1 MGSPA
6 RPNERNPV
14 RDIDIRGRRLAP
26 AVLGTMTFG
35 DSVDEPTAAAMIDRF
50 LAAGGTGID
59 TANGYA
65 GGRSEEILGSVLAGR
80 RDDVLL
86 ATKVGIPNPDAEGAA
101 PLSAAA
107 VERCVH
113 ASLRR
118 LRTEQVDV
126 LYLHQPDRSTPAEET
141 LTAVRAL
148 VDAGTVRT
156 WGVSNYSAWQ
166 IAELRHTAAAL
177 GLDDPVLGQQVY
189 SVIATRID
197 DEYAEYAET
206 TGLGTVV
213 YNPLGGGLLTGRHHV
228 DDAPSDGRF
237 GSSPLAGMYRS
248 RYWNDEVFAA
258 VEQLRS
264 IAEGAGVPMAE
275 LALRWTLG
283 RPVVDA
289 VLIGGSRLANI
300 EANLAA
306 LAAGALPDDVQQA
319 VDDVAASLRGPMP
332 AYNR

>member
-1 MGSPA
+1 M
-6 RPNERNPV
+6 
-14 RDIDIRGRRLAP
+14 RDIDIRGRRLTP

-35 DSVDEPTAAAMIDRF
+35 DSVDEPTANGMVDRF

-80 RDDVLL
+80 RDDVVL

-101 PLSAAA
+101 PLSAVAID
-107 VERCVH
+107 RCVH

-118 LRTEQVDV
+118 LRTDHVDV
-126 LYLHQPDRSTPAEET
+126 LYLHQPDRSTPDEET
-141 LTAVRAL
+141 LAAVRTL
-148 VDAGTVRT
+148 VDSGTVRT
-156 WGVSNYSAWQ
+156 WGVSNFSAWQ
-166 IAELRHTAAAL
+166 IAELRHAAERL
-177 GLDDPVLGQQVY
+177 GLGAPVLGQQVY

-197 DEYAEYAET
+197 DEYAEYARS

-213 YNPLGGGLLTGRHHV
+213 YNPLGGGLLTGRHRP
-228 DDAPSDGRF
+228 DEQPSEGRF

-258 VEQLRS
+258 VELLRS
-264 IAEGAGVPMAE
+264 IAEGAGIPMAE
-275 LALRWTLG
+275 LALRWTIG

-289 VLIGGSRLANI
+289 VLIGGSRVSNI
-300 EANLAA
+300 AANLEA
-306 LAAGALPDDVQQA
+306 LAAGALPEDVQRA

>member
-1 MGSPA
+1 M
-6 RPNERNPV
+6 
-14 RDIDIRGRRLAP
+14 RDIDIRGRRLTP

-35 DSVDEPTAAAMIDRF
+35 DSVDEPTANEMVDRF

-80 RDDVLL
+80 RDDVVL

-101 PLSAAA
+101 PLSAVAID
-107 VERCVH
+107 RCVH

-118 LRTEQVDV
+118 LRTDHVDV
-126 LYLHQPDRSTPAEET
+126 LYLHQPDRSTPDEET
-141 LTAVRAL
+141 LAAVRTL
-148 VDAGTVRT
+148 VDSGTVRT
-156 WGVSNYSAWQ
+156 WGVSNFSAWQ
-166 IAELRHTAAAL
+166 IAELRHAAERL
-177 GLDDPVLGQQVY
+177 GLGAPVLGQQVY

-197 DEYAEYAET
+197 DEYAEYARS

-213 YNPLGGGLLTGRHHV
+213 YNPLGGGLLTGRHRP
-228 DDAPSDGRF
+228 DEQPSEGRF

-258 VEQLRS
+258 VEQLRT
-264 IAEGAGVPMAE
+264 IAEGAGIPMAE
-275 LALRWTLG
+275 LALRWTIG

-289 VLIGGSRLANI
+289 VLIGGSRVTNI
-300 EANLAA
+300 AANLEA
-306 LAAGALPDDVQQA
+306 LAAGALPEDVQGA
-319 VDDVAASLRGPMP
+319 VDEVAASLRGPMP

>member
-1 MGSPA
+1 M
-6 RPNERNPV
+6 

-35 DSVDEPTAAAMIDRF
+35 DSVDEPTAAEMVDRF

-80 RDDVLL
+80 RDDVVL

-101 PLSAAA
+101 PLSAEAID
-107 VERCVH
+107 RCVR

-118 LRTEQVDV
+118 LRTDHVDV

-141 LTAVRAL
+141 LAAVRTL
-148 VDAGTVRT
+148 VESGSVGA
-156 WGVSNYSAWQ
+156 WGISNFSAWQ
-166 IAELRHTAAAL
+166 IAELGHTATAL
-177 GLDDPVLGQQVY
+177 GLDAPVLGQQVY

-197 DEYAEYAET
+197 DEYAEYAGS

-213 YNPLGGGLLTGRHHV
+213 YNPLGGGLLTGKHRPEEQP
-228 DDAPSDGRF
+228 AAGRF

-264 IAEGAGVPMAE
+264 IAEGSGIPMAE
-275 LALRWTLG
+275 LALRWTFG

-289 VLIGGSRLANI
+289 VLVGGSRLANI
-300 EANLAA
+300 EANLTA

-319 VDDVAASLRGPMP
+319 VDDVSAALRGPMP
-332 AYNR
+332 GYNR

>member
-1 MGSPA
+1 M
-6 RPNERNPV
+6 
-14 RDIDIRGRRLAP
+14 RDIDIRGRRLTP

-35 DSVDEPTAAAMIDRF
+35 DSVDEPTATEMVDRF

-59 TANGYA
+59 TANGYT

-80 RDDVLL
+80 RDDVVL

-101 PLSAAA
+101 PLSAVAID
-107 VERCVH
+107 RCVH

-118 LRTEQVDV
+118 LRTDHVDV
-126 LYLHQPDRSTPAEET
+126 LYLHQPDRSTPDEET
-141 LTAVRAL
+141 LAAVRTL
-148 VDAGTVRT
+148 VDSGTVRT
-156 WGVSNYSAWQ
+156 WGVSNFSAWQ
-166 IAELRHTAAAL
+166 IAELRHAAERL
-177 GLDDPVLGQQVY
+177 GLGAPVLGQQVY

-197 DEYAEYAET
+197 DEYAEYARS

-213 YNPLGGGLLTGRHHV
+213 YNPLGGGLLTGRHRP
-228 DDAPSDGRF
+228 DEQPSEGRF

-258 VEQLRS
+258 VEQLRT
-264 IAEGAGVPMAE
+264 IAEGAGIPMAE
-275 LALRWTLG
+275 LALRWTIG

-289 VLIGGSRLANI
+289 VLIGGSRVTNI
-300 EANLAA
+300 AANLEA
-306 LAAGALPDDVQQA
+306 LAAGALPEDVQRA

>member
-1 MGSPA
+1 M
-6 RPNERNPV
+6 
-14 RDIDIRGRRLAP
+14 RDIDIRGRRLTP

-35 DSVDEPTAAAMIDRF
+35 DSVDEPTATEMVDRF

-80 RDDVLL
+80 REDVVL

-101 PLSAAA
+101 PLSAVAID
-107 VERCVH
+107 RCVH

-118 LRTEQVDV
+118 LRTDHVDV
-126 LYLHQPDRSTPAEET
+126 LYLHQPDRSTPDEET
-141 LTAVRAL
+141 LAAVRTL
-148 VDAGTVRT
+148 VDSGTVRT
-156 WGVSNYSAWQ
+156 WGVSNFSAWQ
-166 IAELRHTAAAL
+166 IAELRHAAERL
-177 GLDDPVLGQQVY
+177 GLGAPVLGQQVY

-197 DEYAEYAET
+197 DEYAEYARS

-213 YNPLGGGLLTGRHHV
+213 YNPLGGGLLTGRHRP
-228 DDAPSDGRF
+228 DEQPSEGRF

-258 VEQLRS
+258 VEQLRT
-264 IAEGAGVPMAE
+264 IAEGAGIPMAE
-275 LALRWTLG
+275 LALRWTIG

-289 VLIGGSRLANI
+289 VLIGGSRVTNI
-300 EANLAA
+300 AANLEA
-306 LAAGALPDDVQQA
+306 LAAGALPEDVQGA

>member
-1 MGSPA
+1 M
-6 RPNERNPV
+6 

-35 DSVDEPTAAAMIDRF
+35 DSVDEATAAEMVDRF

-80 RDDVLL
+80 RDDVVL

-101 PLSAAA
+101 PLSAVAID
-107 VERCVH
+107 RCVR

-118 LRTEQVDV
+118 LRTDHVDV
-126 LYLHQPDRSTPAEET
+126 LYLHQPDRSTPDQET
-141 LTAVRAL
+141 LAAVQAL
-148 VDAGTVRT
+148 VDSGAVRT
-156 WGVSNYSAWQ
+156 WGVSNFAAWQ
-166 IAELRHTAAAL
+166 IGELRHTAAGL
-177 GLDDPVLGQQVY
+177 GLAAPVLGQQVY

-197 DEYAEYAET
+197 DEYAEYAEST
-206 TGLGTVV
+206 RLGTVV
-213 YNPLGGGLLTGRHHV
+213 YNPLGGGLLTGKHRA
-228 DDAPSDGRF
+228 DEQPAAGRF
-237 GSSPLAGMYRS
+237 GSSPLAGMYRT

-258 VEQLRS
+258 VERLRS
-264 IAEGAGVPMAE
+264 IAEGAGLPMAE
-275 LALRWTLG
+275 VALRWTIG

-289 VLIGGSRLANI
+289 VLVGGSRLTNI

-306 LAAGALPDDVQQA
+306 LAAGPLPDDVQRA

>member
-1 MGSPA
+1 M
-6 RPNERNPV
+6 
-14 RDIDIRGRRLAP
+14 RDTDIRGRRLAP

-35 DSVDEPTAAAMIDRF
+35 DSVDETTAAGMVDVF
-50 LAAGGTGID
+50 LEAGGTGID
-59 TANGYA
+59 TANGYV
-65 GGRSEEILGSVLAGR
+65 GGRSEEILGAVLGGR
-80 RDDVLL
+80 RDDVVL

-118 LRTEQVDV
+118 LRTDHVDV
-126 LYLHQPDRSTPAEET
+126 LYLHQPDRSTPAEDT

-148 VDAGTVRT
+148 VDAGAVRT
-156 WGVSNYSAWQ
+156 WGVSNFAAWQ
-166 IAELRHTAAAL
+166 VAELRHTAAGL
-177 GLDDPVLGQQVY
+177 GLDAPVLGQQVY

-197 DEYAEYAET
+197 DEYAEYARS
-206 TGLGTVV
+206 TGLATVV
-213 YNPLGGGLLTGRHHV
+213 YNPLGGGLLTGRHRPDEHP
-228 DDAPSDGRF
+228 AEGRF
-237 GSSPLAGMYRS
+237 GSSPLAGMYRD

-258 VEQLRS
+258 VERLRS
-264 IAEGAGVPMAE
+264 IAEGAGLPMAE
-275 LALRWTLG
+275 LALRWTIG

-319 VDDVAASLRGPMP
+319 VDDVAAALRGPMP

>member
-1 MGSPA
+1 M
-6 RPNERNPV
+6 
-14 RDIDIRGRRLAP
+14 RDIDIRGRRLTP

-35 DSVDEPTAAAMIDRF
+35 DSVDEPTATEMVDRF

-80 RDDVLL
+80 RDDVVL

-101 PLSAAA
+101 PLSAVAID
-107 VERCVH
+107 RCVH

-118 LRTEQVDV
+118 LRTDHVDV
-126 LYLHQPDRSTPAEET
+126 LYLHQPDRSTPDEET
-141 LTAVRAL
+141 LAAVRTL
-148 VDAGTVRT
+148 VDSGTVRT
-156 WGVSNYSAWQ
+156 WGVSNFSAWQ
-166 IAELRHTAAAL
+166 IAELRHAAERL
-177 GLDDPVLGQQVY
+177 GLGAPVLGQQVY

-197 DEYAEYAET
+197 DEYAEYARS

-213 YNPLGGGLLTGRHHV
+213 YNPLGGGLLTGRHRP
-228 DDAPSDGRF
+228 DEQPSEGRF

-258 VEQLRS
+258 VEQLRT
-264 IAEGAGVPMAE
+264 IAEGAGIPMAE
-275 LALRWTLG
+275 LALRWTIG

-289 VLIGGSRLANI
+289 VLIGGSRVTNI
-300 EANLAA
+300 AANLEA
-306 LAAGALPDDVQQA
+306 LAAGALPEDVQGA

>member
-1 MGSPA
+1 M
-6 RPNERNPV
+6 

-35 DSVDEPTAAAMIDRF
+35 DSVDETTAGAMVDLF
-50 LAAGGTGID
+50 LEAGGTGID

-65 GGRSEEILGSVLAGR
+65 GGRSEEILGSVLRGR
-80 RDDVLL
+80 RDDVVL
-86 ATKVGIPNPDAEGAA
+86 ATKVGIPHPDAEGAA
-101 PLSAAA
+101 PLSAVAID
-107 VERCVH
+107 RCVR

-118 LRTEQVDV
+118 LDTDHVDV
-126 LYLHQPDRSTPAEET
+126 LYLHQPDRSTPDEET
-141 LTAVRAL
+141 LTAVREL
-148 VDAGTVRT
+148 VEAEAVRA

-166 IAELRHTAAAL
+166 IAELRHTAARL
-177 GLDDPVLGQQVY
+177 GLAAPVIGQQVY

-197 DEYAEYAET
+197 DEYAEYARS

-213 YNPLGGGLLTGRHHV
+213 YNPLGGGLLTGKHR
-228 DDAPSDGRF
+228 SDEQPAEGRF

-258 VEQLRS
+258 VERIRV
-264 IAEGAGVPMAE
+264 IADGAAVPMAE
-275 LALRWTLG
+275 LALRWTIG

-289 VLIGGSRLANI
+289 VLIGGSRIANI
-300 EANLAA
+300 AANLAA
-306 LAAGALPDDVQQA
+306 LDSGPLPADLQQA

-332 AYNR
+332 PYNR

>member
-1 MGSPA
+1 M
-6 RPNERNPV
+6 

-35 DSVDEPTAAAMIDRF
+35 DSVDEATAAAMVD
-50 LAAGGTGID
+50 LLLEAGGTGID

-80 RDDVLL
+80 RDDVVL
-86 ATKVGIPNPDAEGAA
+86 ATKVGIPHPDAEGAA

-107 VERCVH
+107 IDRCVR

-118 LRTEQVDV
+118 LRTDHVDV
-126 LYLHQPDRSTPAEET
+126 LYLHQPDRSTPDEET
-141 LTAVRAL
+141 LTAVREL
-148 VDAGTVRT
+148 VDAGAVRT
-156 WGVSNYSAWQ
+156 WGVSNHAAWQ
-166 IAELRHTAAAL
+166 VAELRHTAARL
-177 GLDDPVLGQQVY
+177 GLDAPVLGQQVY

-197 DEYAEYAET
+197 DEYAEYARS

-213 YNPLGGGLLTGRHHV
+213 YNPLGGGLLTGKHRP
-228 DDAPSDGRF
+228 DDQPAAGRF
-237 GSSPLAGMYRS
+237 GSSPLADMYRT
-248 RYWNDEVFAA
+248 RYWNDEVFTA
-258 VEQLRS
+258 VDRLRA
-264 IAEGAGVPMAE
+264 IAEDASIPMAE
-275 LALRWTLG
+275 LALRWTIG

-300 EANLAA
+300 EANLTA
-306 LAAGALPDDVQQA
+306 LAAGALPDEVQQA
-319 VDDVAASLRGPMP
+319 VDDVSASLHGPMP

>member
-1 MGSPA
+1 M
-6 RPNERNPV
+6 
-14 RDIDIRGRRLAP
+14 RDIDIQGRRLAP

-35 DSVDEPTAAAMIDRF
+35 DSVDESTAAEMVDRF
-50 LAAGGTGID
+50 LAAGGTGVD

-80 RDDVLL
+80 RDDVVL

-101 PLSAAA
+101 PLSAVAID
-107 VERCVH
+107 RCVH

-118 LRTEQVDV
+118 LRTDHVDV
-126 LYLHQPDRSTPAEET
+126 LYLHQPDRSTPFKET
-141 LTAVRAL
+141 LAAVRTL
-148 VDAGTVRT
+148 VDSGTVRT
-156 WGVSNYSAWQ
+156 WGVSNFSAWQ
-166 IAELRHTAAAL
+166 IAELRHAAEVL
-177 GLDDPVLGQQVY
+177 GLDAPVLGQQVY

-197 DEYAEYAET
+197 DEYAEYARS

-213 YNPLGGGLLTGRHHV
+213 YNPLGGGLLTGKHRA
-228 DDAPSDGRF
+228 DEQPSEGRF
-237 GSSPLAGMYRS
+237 GSSPLAGMYRT

-258 VEQLRS
+258 VEQLRT
-264 IAEGAGVPMAE
+264 IAEGAGIPMAE
-275 LALRWTLG
+275 LALRWTIG

-289 VLIGGSRLANI
+289 VLIGGSRITNI
-300 EANLAA
+300 AANLAA
-306 LAAGALPDDVQQA
+306 LAAGALPEDVQGA

>member
-1 MGSPA
+1 M
-6 RPNERNPV
+6 
-14 RDIDIRGRRLAP
+14 RDIDIRGRRLTP

-35 DSVDEPTAAAMIDRF
+35 DSVDEPTATEMVDRF

-80 RDDVLL
+80 RDDVVL

-101 PLSAAA
+101 PLSAVAID
-107 VERCVH
+107 RCVH

-118 LRTEQVDV
+118 LRTDHVDV
-126 LYLHQPDRSTPAEET
+126 LYLHQPDRSTPDEET
-141 LTAVRAL
+141 LAAVRTL
-148 VDAGTVRT
+148 VDSGTVRT
-156 WGVSNYSAWQ
+156 WGVSNFSAWQ
-166 IAELRHTAAAL
+166 IAELRHAAERL
-177 GLDDPVLGQQVY
+177 GLGAPVLGQQVY

-197 DEYAEYAET
+197 DEYAEYARS

-213 YNPLGGGLLTGRHHV
+213 YNPLGGGLLTGRHRP
-228 DDAPSDGRF
+228 DEQPSEGRF

-258 VEQLRS
+258 VEQLRT
-264 IAEGAGVPMAE
+264 IAEGAGIPMAE
-275 LALRWTLG
+275 LALRWTIG

-289 VLIGGSRLANI
+289 VLIGGSRVTNI
-300 EANLAA
+300 AANLEA
-306 LAAGALPDDVQQA
+306 LAAGALPEDVQGA
-319 VDDVAASLRGPMP
+319 VDDLAASLRGPMP

>member
-1 MGSPA
+1 M
-6 RPNERNPV
+6 
-14 RDIDIRGRRLAP
+14 RDIDIRGRRLTP

-35 DSVDEPTAAAMIDRF
+35 DSVDEPTANEMVDRF

-80 RDDVLL
+80 RDDVVL

-101 PLSAAA
+101 PLSAVAID
-107 VERCVH
+107 RCVH

-118 LRTEQVDV
+118 LRTDHVDV
-126 LYLHQPDRSTPAEET
+126 LYLHQPDRSTPDEET
-141 LTAVRAL
+141 LAAVRTL
-148 VDAGTVRT
+148 VDSGTVRT
-156 WGVSNYSAWQ
+156 WGVSNFSAWQ
-166 IAELRHTAAAL
+166 IAELRHAAERL
-177 GLDDPVLGQQVY
+177 GLGAPVLGQQVY

-197 DEYAEYAET
+197 DEYAEYARS

-213 YNPLGGGLLTGRHHV
+213 YNPLGGGLLTGRHRP
-228 DDAPSDGRF
+228 DEQPSEGRF

-258 VEQLRS
+258 VEQLRT
-264 IAEGAGVPMAE
+264 IAEGAGIPMAE
-275 LALRWTLG
+275 LALRWTIG

-289 VLIGGSRLANI
+289 VLIGGSRVTNI
-300 EANLAA
+300 AANLEA
-306 LAAGALPDDVQQA
+306 LAAGALPEDVQGA

>member
-1 MGSPA
+1 MGRPA
-6 RPNERNPV
+6 RANERNPV

-35 DSVDEPTAAAMIDRF
+35 DSVDEPTAAAMVDRF

-197 DEYAEYAET
+197 DEYAEYATT

-213 YNPLGGGLLTGRHHV
+213 YNPLGGGLLTGRHRA

-264 IAEGAGVPMAE
+264 IADGAGVPMAE

>member
-1 MGSPA
+1 M
-6 RPNERNPV
+6 

-35 DSVDEPTAAAMIDRF
+35 DSVDEPTAAEMVDRF
-50 LAAGGTGID
+50 LEAGGTGID

-80 RDDVLL
+80 RDDVVL
-86 ATKVGIPNPDAEGAA
+86 ATKVGIANPDAHGVA

-107 VERCVH
+107 IDRCVH

-118 LRTEQVDV
+118 LRTDHVDV
-126 LYLHQPDRSTPAEET
+126 LYLHQPDRSTPHEET
-141 LTAVRAL
+141 LTAVRTL
-148 VDAGTVRT
+148 VDSGAVRT
-156 WGVSNYSAWQ
+156 WGVSNHAAWQ
-166 IAELRHTAAAL
+166 IAELRHTASGL
-177 GLDDPVLGQQVY
+177 GLAAPVLGQQVY

-197 DEYAEYAET
+197 DEYAEFART

-213 YNPLGGGLLTGRHHV
+213 YNPLGGGLLTGKHRP
-228 DDAPSDGRF
+228 DEQPAEGRF
-237 GSSPLAGMYRS
+237 GSSPLAGMYRT
-248 RYWNDEVFAA
+248 RYWNDEVFGA
-258 VEQLRS
+258 VEQLRAV
-264 IAEGAGVPMAE
+264 AEDAGMPMAE
-275 LALRWTLG
+275 LALRWTIG

-289 VLIGGSRLANI
+289 VLIGGSRVANI

-306 LAAGALPDDVQQA
+306 LAAGALPEDVQRA
-319 VDDVAASLRGPMP
+319 VDDVAAALRGPMP

>member
-1 MGSPA
+1 M
-6 RPNERNPV
+6 
-14 RDIDIRGRRLAP
+14 RDIDIRGRRLTP

-35 DSVDEPTAAAMIDRF
+35 DSVDEPMAAEMVDRF

-65 GGRSEEILGSVLAGR
+65 GGRSEEILGSVLARR
-80 RDDVLL
+80 RDDVVL

-101 PLSAAA
+101 PLSPVAID
-107 VERCVH
+107 RCVH

-118 LRTEQVDV
+118 LRTDHVDV
-126 LYLHQPDRSTPAEET
+126 LYLHQPDRSTPDEET
-141 LTAVRAL
+141 LAAVRTL
-148 VDAGTVRT
+148 VDSGTVRT
-156 WGVSNYSAWQ
+156 WGVSNFSAWQ
-166 IAELRHTAAAL
+166 IAELRHVAERL
-177 GLDDPVLGQQVY
+177 GLDAPVLGQQVY

-197 DEYAEYAET
+197 DEYAEYARS

-213 YNPLGGGLLTGRHHV
+213 YNPLGGGLLTGRHRP
-228 DDAPSDGRF
+228 DEQPSEGRF

-258 VEQLRS
+258 VELLRS
-264 IAEGAGVPMAE
+264 IAEGAEIPMAE
-275 LALRWTLG
+275 LALRWTIG

-289 VLIGGSRLANI
+289 VLIGGSRLSNI

-306 LAAGALPDDVQQA
+306 LAAGALPADVQRA

>member
-1 MGSPA
+1 M
-6 RPNERNPV
+6 
-14 RDIDIRGRRLAP
+14 RDIDIRGRRLTP

-35 DSVDEPTAAAMIDRF
+35 DSVDEPTANEMVDRF

-80 RDDVLL
+80 RDDVVL

-101 PLSAAA
+101 PLSAVAID
-107 VERCVH
+107 RCVH

-118 LRTEQVDV
+118 LRTDHVDV
-126 LYLHQPDRSTPAEET
+126 LYLHQPDRSTPDEET
-141 LTAVRAL
+141 LAAVRTL
-148 VDAGTVRT
+148 VDSGTVRT
-156 WGVSNYSAWQ
+156 WGVSNFSAWQ
-166 IAELRHTAAAL
+166 IAELRHAAERL
-177 GLDDPVLGQQVY
+177 GLGAPVLGQQVY

-197 DEYAEYAET
+197 DEYAEYARS

-213 YNPLGGGLLTGRHHV
+213 YNPLGGGLLTGRHRP
-228 DDAPSDGRF
+228 DEQPSEGRF

-258 VEQLRS
+258 VELLRS
-264 IAEGAGVPMAE
+264 IAEGAGIPMAE
-275 LALRWTLG
+275 LALRWTIG

-289 VLIGGSRLANI
+289 VLIGGSRLSNI

-306 LAAGALPDDVQQA
+306 LAAGALPDDVQRA
-319 VDDVAASLRGPMP
+319 VDDVATSLRGPMP

>member
-1 MGSPA
+1 M
-6 RPNERNPV
+6 
-14 RDIDIRGRRLAP
+14 RDIDIRGRRLTP

-35 DSVDEPTAAAMIDRF
+35 DSVDEPTANEMVDRF

-80 RDDVLL
+80 RDDVVL

-101 PLSAAA
+101 PLSAVAID
-107 VERCVH
+107 RCVH

-118 LRTEQVDV
+118 LRTDHVDV
-126 LYLHQPDRSTPAEET
+126 LYLHQPDWSTPDEET
-141 LTAVRAL
+141 LAAVRTL
-148 VDAGTVRT
+148 VDSGTVRT
-156 WGVSNYSAWQ
+156 WGVSNFSAWQ
-166 IAELRHTAAAL
+166 IAELRHAAERL
-177 GLDDPVLGQQVY
+177 GLGAPVLGQQVY

-197 DEYAEYAET
+197 DEYAEYARS

-213 YNPLGGGLLTGRHHV
+213 YNPLGGGLLTGRHRP
-228 DDAPSDGRF
+228 DEQPSEGRF

-258 VEQLRS
+258 VELLRS
-264 IAEGAGVPMAE
+264 IAEGAGIPMAE
-275 LALRWTLG
+275 LALRWTIG

-289 VLIGGSRLANI
+289 VLIGGSRVSNI
-300 EANLAA
+300 AANLEA
-306 LAAGALPDDVQQA
+306 LAAGALPEDVQRA

>member
-1 MGSPA
+1 M
-6 RPNERNPV
+6 
-14 RDIDIRGRRLAP
+14 RDIDIRGRRLTP

-35 DSVDEPTAAAMIDRF
+35 DSVDEPTANEMVDRF

-80 RDDVLL
+80 RDDVVL

-101 PLSAAA
+101 PLSAVAID
-107 VERCVH
+107 RCVH

-118 LRTEQVDV
+118 LRTDHVDV
-126 LYLHQPDRSTPAEET
+126 LYLHQPDRSTSDEET
-141 LTAVRAL
+141 LAAVRTL
-148 VDAGTVRT
+148 VDSGTVRT
-156 WGVSNYSAWQ
+156 WGVSNFSAWQ
-166 IAELRHTAAAL
+166 IAELRHAAERL
-177 GLDDPVLGQQVY
+177 GLGAPVLGQQVY

-197 DEYAEYAET
+197 DEYAEYARS

-213 YNPLGGGLLTGRHHV
+213 YNPLGGGLLTGRHRP
-228 DDAPSDGRF
+228 DEQPSEGRF

-258 VEQLRS
+258 VEQLRT
-264 IAEGAGVPMAE
+264 IAEGAGIPMAE
-275 LALRWTLG
+275 LALRWTIG

-289 VLIGGSRLANI
+289 VLIGGSRVTNI
-300 EANLAA
+300 AANLEA
-306 LAAGALPDDVQQA
+306 LAAGALPEDVQGA
-319 VDDVAASLRGPMP
+319 VDDVAASLGGPMP